1 MSDITCP
8 KCHCEQPFD
17 NDPLENFEAEC
28 CECGFGF
35 VVEVELEPI
44 YTVTCK
50 VHNWGE
56 WRDTVYEVDMWRVC
70 LTCDAMEMRSNDVR
84 KT

>member
-8 KCHCEQPFD
+8 KCGCEHEPE
-17 NDPLENFEAEC
+17 DPAEDAGDWT
-28 CECGFGF
+28 CEDCGVEF
-35 VVEVELEPI
+35 VVAVEMEPI

-70 LTCDAMEMRSNDVR
+70 LLCDAMEMRSNDVR